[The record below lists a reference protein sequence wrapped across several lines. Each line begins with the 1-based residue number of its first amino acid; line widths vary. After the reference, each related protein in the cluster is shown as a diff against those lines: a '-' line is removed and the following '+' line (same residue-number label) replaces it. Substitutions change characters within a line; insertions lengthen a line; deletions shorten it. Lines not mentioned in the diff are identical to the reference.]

1 MNTKSLYARK
11 VPFGQMFQ
19 PGDFC
24 FSEDLS
30 YIYVW
35 LPGAPGPD
43 ALRIARG
50 PAPDKE
56 RWWGWDG
63 NEDKPTLTPSILD
76 PGHWHGYLTAGF
88 FRSC

>member
-1 MNTKSLYARK
+1 MNTQSLPARK
-11 VPFGQMFQ
+11 VAHGQMAQ

-24 FSEDLS
+24 FAPDHS

-35 LPGAPGPD
+35 LPGGSGPD

-50 PAPDKE
+50 HPGKE

-63 NEDKPTLTPSILD
+63 NEDQPTITPSILS
-76 PGHWHGYLTAGF
+76 PGEWHGYLTAGE